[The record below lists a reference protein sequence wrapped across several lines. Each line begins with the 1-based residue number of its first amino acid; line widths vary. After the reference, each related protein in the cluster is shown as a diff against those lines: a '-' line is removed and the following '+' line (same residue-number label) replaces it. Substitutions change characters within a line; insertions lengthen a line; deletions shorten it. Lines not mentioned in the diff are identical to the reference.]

1 MSYQKGEIYFVREL
15 DRKTGKHTEF
25 VKIGLV
31 RYKEDR
37 DSFNRLLEHQTGNP
51 RPLGL
56 KREEIVVTEAVD
68 LVEAQLHRLF
78 ADQRVSGEWF
88 EFSIEVDIQKAI
100 ARAKELRDEVE
111 KLVPL
116 FEQADKLKNLE
127 STDQM
132 LAATASDLEL
142 ALELAIA
149 KDCVKIC
156 DELLNDIKQKLVAKV
171 DAGGEVGGVADTV
184 VKSYKPKFLEADF
197 KAAHPELWEKYLEDT
212 KKWQQAFLNKVK
224 VKEVASLG
232 DYFNTSIA
240 KISEAIGKFETHDD
254 VLLLNE
260 PQLALLKLKGE
271 ASWNLAISDAKLK
284 IRVGTAE
291 GIQDVC
297 TWKRYWNVSKAFN
310 SEGFAAENPELAKQ
324 FVSLPETKT
333 YVQPK
338 KNKA

>member
-15 DRKTGKHTEF
+15 DRKTGTHTEF

-31 RYKEDR
+31 RYKEGR

-56 KREEIVVTEAVD
+56 KREEIVVTDAVD
-68 LVEAQLHRLF
+68 LVEAQMHRLF

-88 EFSIEVDIQKAI
+88 EFANELEIQKAVTK
-100 ARAKELRDEVE
+100 ARELKDEVE

-116 FEQADKLKNLE
+116 FEQAEKLKNLE
-127 STDQM
+127 STEPM
-132 LAATASDLEL
+132 KAATEEDLAL

-149 KDCVKIC
+149 KDCVKVC
-156 DELLNDIKQKLVAKV
+156 DDFINNIKQKLVAKV
-171 DAGGEVGGVADTV
+171 DAGGEVSDVADTV
-184 VKSYKPKFLEADF
+184 VKTYKPKFLEADF
-197 KAAHPELWEKYLEDT
+197 KAAYPELWKKYVEET
-212 KKWQQAFLNKVK
+212 KKWQNSFLNKVK

-232 DYFNTSIA
+232 EYFNASIA
-240 KISEAIGKFETHDD
+240 QISEAIGKFASHADA
-254 VLLLNE
+254 LLLNE

-271 ASWNLAISDAKLK
+271 ASWNLAISEAKLK

-291 GIQDVC
+291 GIEGVC
-297 TWKRYWNVSKAFN
+297 TWRRYWNVGEAFN